1 MRIYPKALV
10 RLRYTATP
18 SYKQVGRV
26 VLAAACRAR
35 GSSQLA
41 QLAASMPRSL
51 PHLDIAV
58 WRSDPSRFARQ
69 LRLACHHDGFLQ
81 LRHRIPTPLVEHVKS
96 EARNFFAQ
104 DAEHKHAIDYRGS
117 PAFRGYMACGVENTA
132 GRPDLREQVEIAAEG
147 ELALT
152 LTLTLIL
159 TLTLTLTLT

>member
-1 MRIYPKALV
+1 
-10 RLRYTATP
+10 
-18 SYKQVGRV
+18 
-26 VLAAACRAR
+26 
-35 GSSQLA
+35 
-41 QLAASMPRSL
+41 MPRSL

-147 ELALT
+147 A
-152 LTLTLIL
+152 
-159 TLTLTLTLT
+159 